1 MKGTMANIHLSKLA
15 AKGRGRDSEIART
28 SRGELWHFTQEEKFI
43 IDELVRKIVKR
54 QPFADDL
61 VDFESDFSIDCT
73 GDWHE

>member
-1 MKGTMANIHLSKLA
+1 MKKTKDIMSGGTWRYDYLLTWS
-15 AKGRGRDSEIART
+15 D
-28 SRGELWHFTQEEKFI
+28 FTQEEKFF

>member
-1 MKGTMANIHLSKLA
+1 MKKTKDIMSGGTWRYDYLLTWS
-15 AKGRGRDSEIART
+15 D
-28 SRGELWHFTQEEKFI
+28 FTQEEKFI